1 MNKLFASEWATVVV
15 IKVTV
20 VSDMKIVGVFQQSR
34 DVKNK
39 LESYAE
45 SSLKTLMRFK
55 CLYLLLEVENI

>member
-1 MNKLFASEWATVVV
+1 
-15 IKVTV
+15 VTV

-45 SSLKTLMRFK
+45 SSLKMLMRFK